1 MAFQS
6 SVSKTIFFAGVNPSQ
21 DLKES
26 DSTNF
31 LGESKQLG
39 FQVAKSLN
47 NSLQRVICVDWD
59 PSDREFIGWLKN
71 YAENATLVINEPS
84 VVIPQHSQTKIRRQF
99 NLVIEVGR
107 PFSEPIVPW
116 PQIWAS
122 PANQVVNKFP
132 KRAVLIQSAKYSFVK
147 GQLYGLRILLASSD
161 KRIDVFGHG
170 WSESRIRTVGRLALE
185 LARALRGRAKLDLS
199 TLTSAFRKPLN
210 YLGSVDSKISAM
222 NKYKVAVV
230 IENSQEY
237 MSEKLFDAFFARCI
251 PVYVGAQLEPFGI
264 PDSLY
269 VKAAP
274 TQESVSKAISLAL
287 SMDYESWRSKVDA
300 FLEDPQTRNKWD
312 GKSATRRILELA
324 LGLEPDRA

>member
-21 DLKES
+21 GLKET
-26 DSTNF
+26 DSTNL

-39 FQVAKSLN
+39 FQVAMGLN
-47 NSLQRVICVDWD
+47 DSLQRAICVDWD
-59 PSDREFIGWLKN
+59 PADSEFISWLKSN
-71 YAENATLVINEPS
+71 SEKATLVINEPS
-84 VVIPQHSQTKIRRQF
+84 VVIPEHCQTKIRRRF

-107 PFSEPIVPW
+107 PFSEPMVPW
-116 PQIWAS
+116 PQTWAS
-122 PANQVVNKFP
+122 TANQVACKFP
-132 KRAVLIQSAKYSFVK
+132 NRAVLIQSAKYSFVK

-170 WSESRIRTVGRLALE
+170 WSESPIRTVGRLALE
-185 LARALRGRAKLDLS
+185 LVRALRGRAKLDLS
-199 TLTSAFRKPLN
+199 TLTSAFRKPQN

-222 NKYKVAVV
+222 NQYKVAVV

-251 PVYVGAQLEPFGI
+251 PVYVGAELEPFGI

-274 TQESVSKAISLAL
+274 TKESVSEAISFAL
-287 SMDYESWRSKVDA
+287 SMDYESWRSKVEA

-312 GKSATRRILELA
+312 GKSATRRILQLA
-324 LGLEPDRA
+324 LGLEPD

>member
-26 DSTNF
+26 DSTNL

-39 FQVAKSLN
+39 FQAARSLN
-47 NSLQRVICVDWD
+47 DPLQRVICVDWD

-71 YAENATLVINEPS
+71 NAEKATLVINEPS

-99 NLVIEVGR
+99 NIVIEVGR
-107 PFSEPIVPW
+107 PFSEPMVAW
-116 PQIWAS
+116 PQTWAS
-122 PANQVVNKFP
+122 PANQKVNKLP
-132 KRAVLIQSAKYSFVK
+132 NRAVIIQSAKYSFVK

-170 WSESRIRTVGRLALE
+170 WSESPFRTVGRLALE

-222 NKYKVAVV
+222 NQYKVAVV

-251 PVYVGAQLEPFGI
+251 PVYVGAELEPFGI

-312 GKSATRRILELA
+312 GKSATRRIFELA